1 MHQEERLIIEIG
13 EKFLIE
19 EILPWVL
26 IILNLLIKFMKEYF
40 IIGIEFFYL
49 KFNNYLNKVFI
60 LLLYSNIVKEIG
72 IFILLKLFFHLV
84 DYINKI
90 NLNDNKKIFL
100 FYLF

>member
-1 MHQEERLIIEIG
+1 
-13 EKFLIE
+13 
-19 EILPWVL
+19 
-26 IILNLLIKFMKEYF
+26 MKEYF

-72 IFILLKLFFHLV
+72 IFILLKLFFHFV

-90 NLNDNKKIFL
+90 DLNDNKKIFIL
-100 FYLF
+100 KYK